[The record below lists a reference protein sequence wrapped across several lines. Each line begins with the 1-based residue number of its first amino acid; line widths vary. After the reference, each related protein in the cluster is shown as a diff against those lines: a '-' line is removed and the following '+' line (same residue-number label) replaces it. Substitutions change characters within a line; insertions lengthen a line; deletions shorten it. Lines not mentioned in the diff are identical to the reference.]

1 MISRYGKYS
10 TGDGSRPS
18 FSTLEA
24 AKTELLPP
32 SHFVFPLIEKLPSRA
47 GASDAVVGPRPSAGD
62 VDWPRG
68 AVAAGLLV
76 DTLGCSSIAHGRNG
90 CRRRRRRHT
99 HDSYGFGA
107 QPRTWTSLVPI
118 TLHQTTMMRAC
129 GDDDAEVFTPA
140 DVQKT
145 TFSDDR

>member
-1 MISRYGKYS
+1 VAVVQLEQWPIGNAVVQIRHALSRTS
-10 TGDGSRPS
+10 
-18 FSTLEA
+18 A
-24 AKTELLPP
+24 AD
-32 SHFVFPLIEKLPSRA
+32 SRA
-47 GASDAVVGPRPSAGD
+47 GASDAVVGLRPSVGD

-68 AVAAGLLV
+68 AVAAGLLL

-90 CRRRRRRHT
+90 RRRRRRRHT
-99 HDSYGFGA
+99 HDRYGFGA

-118 TLHQTTMMRAC
+118 TLHQRTDDARAC
-129 GDDDAEVFTPA
+129 GADDAEVFTPA